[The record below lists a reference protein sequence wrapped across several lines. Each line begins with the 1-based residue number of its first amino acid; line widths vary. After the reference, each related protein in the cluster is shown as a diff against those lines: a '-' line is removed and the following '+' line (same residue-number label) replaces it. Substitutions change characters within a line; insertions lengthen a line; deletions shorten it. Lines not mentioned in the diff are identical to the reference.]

1 MSEEISFEERLEN
14 AKKILAK
21 LQEPDISLKESIKL
35 YKKGKEELKSAI
47 KMLEEAELELEE
59 YSGDIN
65 KNGDED

>member
-1 MSEEISFEERLEN
+1 MNEEISFEERLEN

-21 LQEPDISLKESIKL
+21 LQEPEISLKESIEL

-59 YSGDIN
+59 YNENLNQIGE
-65 KNGDED
+65 ED